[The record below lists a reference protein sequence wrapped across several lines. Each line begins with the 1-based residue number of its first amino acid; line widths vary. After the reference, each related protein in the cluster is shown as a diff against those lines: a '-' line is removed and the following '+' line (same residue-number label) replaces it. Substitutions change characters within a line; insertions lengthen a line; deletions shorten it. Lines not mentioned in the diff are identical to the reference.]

1 VQFVSHSESKEVSLS
16 KESQEELLTRR
27 PKWADK
33 EYRESYMD
41 ASIDQG
47 IAWQIRINRETR
59 GMTQK
64 ALAAHLGTK
73 QSAISRLEDPEY
85 GAHSIDTLKQIA
97 KGFDCALSIRFIS
110 YTELAELSDQLS
122 VTDQYA
128 SPFALEIEK
137 KHD

>member
-1 VQFVSHSESKEVSLS
+1 VDVDLRFESKAELS
-16 KESQEELLTRR
+16 SRR
-27 PKWADK
+27 PKWVDK

-47 IAWQIRINRETR
+47 VAWQIKINRKLR

-97 KGFDCALSIRFIS
+97 RGFDCALSVRFIS
-110 YTELAELSDQLS
+110 YTELAEQSDHLSEI
-122 VTDQYA
+122 DQYA
-128 SPFALEIEK
+128 CPFALEIEK
-137 KHD
+137 TYD